1 MNKTKY
7 DLTFGWMLCLIIFVS
22 VITLCVCTAAAPLKP
37 VNSVE
42 PAEATQSVESTT
54 HPAKDYV
61 AVIKDSPVPEA
72 RVLPLPKSEKRIQQA
87 EPKESQQEEFIETP
101 VEVEATVEPLTAL
114 GEFVITYYCSCVQ
127 CCDEWALNRPIVDG
141 VEVIY
146 TASGARAQEGITI
159 AVDPTKIPYGT
170 VLYIEGIG
178 YRVAQDCG
186 GAINGNRI
194 DVYMS
199 SHEAACA
206 GGYHTAEVYVV
217 NP

>member
-1 MNKTKY
+1 
-7 DLTFGWMLCLIIFVS
+7 
-22 VITLCVCTAAAPLKP
+22 
-37 VNSVE
+37 
-42 PAEATQSVESTT
+42 
-54 HPAKDYV
+54 
-61 AVIKDSPVPEA
+61 
-72 RVLPLPKSEKRIQQA
+72 
-87 EPKESQQEEFIETP
+87 
-101 VEVEATVEPLTAL
+101 
-114 GEFVITYYCSCVQ
+114 
-127 CCDEWALNRPIVDG
+127 
-141 VEVIY
+141 
-146 TASGARAQEGITI
+146 
-159 AVDPTKIPYGT
+159 VDPTKIPYGT